1 MRRAILAAVAIAA
14 LSLAAGCAG
23 MWKTLGVETVKA
35 QDEREAVRLEQSGQR
50 EAALRS
56 ENDALK
62 AQVAELKAT
71 VDRLSL
77 KIDEVEKAS
86 ADIERIQALVDGLGQ
101 RVDLIPQETLQ
112 KLADIF
118 AKAAKEAAPAA
129 TGN

>member
-1 MRRAILAAVAIAA
+1 MRRAILAAAAIAA

-23 MWKTLGVETVKA
+23 MWKTLGVETVKS
-35 QDEREAVRLEQSGQR
+35 QDERAAALREESGQR

-71 VDRLSL
+71 VERLSL
-77 KIDEVEKAS
+77 KIDEIEKDS
-86 ADIERIQALVDGLGQ
+86 ADIGRIQALVDGLGQ

-118 AKAAKEAAPAA
+118 AKAAKEAAP
-129 TGN
+129 GN